1 MARRERLCPEITDPQ
16 LRGFLDMLPDLRA
29 YNTGLVLSQKRF
41 AETTEFSL
49 PGRKKLYH
57 ARKRIAS
64 GKAPRASG
72 GKGVK
77 ISLPRV
83 GIFAF

>member
-29 YNTGLVLSQKRF
+29 YNTGLVQSQKRF

-49 PGRKKLYH
+49 PGRKISVCFH
-57 ARKRIAS
+57 
-64 GKAPRASG
+64 RA
-72 GKGVK
+72 KDA
-77 ISLPRV
+77 V
-83 GIFAF
+83 GN